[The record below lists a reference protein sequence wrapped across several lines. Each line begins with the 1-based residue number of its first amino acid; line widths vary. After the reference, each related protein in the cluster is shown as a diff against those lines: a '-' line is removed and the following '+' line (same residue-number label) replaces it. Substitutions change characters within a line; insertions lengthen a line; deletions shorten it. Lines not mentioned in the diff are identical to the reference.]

1 VTNCKRIDWPETAVT
16 FSPPAK
22 GYDMGLK
29 SIICNLIGVV
39 PLDECEKQIALSFDS
54 GRATGYNVG
63 YHAGKMEAKLKFA
76 VLPLPFTA
84 EELGGRYYGEFI
96 TPAGF
101 ATEFGECTIPA
112 PGVHGYEHRAFYV
125 SRDQLE
131 SRNSDLTCH
140 RHDKFEAPADSSKLV
155 PVIVTVLR

>member
-1 VTNCKRIDWPETAVT
+1 MAIKAFLLSLINAVPVEYMEEQ
-16 FSPPAK
+16 S
-22 GYDMGLK
+22 
-29 SIICNLIGVV
+29 
-39 PLDECEKQIALSFDS
+39 ALAHDS
-54 GRATGYNVG
+54 GKATGYNQG
-63 YHAGKMEAKLKFA
+63 YHAGKLEAKLKFA

-84 EELGGRYYGEFI
+84 AELAGRYYGEFI

-101 ATEFGECTIPA
+101 GTEFGESTIPA
-112 PGVHGYEHRAFYV
+112 PGPHGYEQRGYYV

-131 SRNSDLTCH
+131 MGGMELTCH